1 MKKILCI
8 IFLTASLFACNEKT
22 EKGSFSVK
30 GELKNTADQDI
41 YLEQIF
47 FNSKDPEVVDTGKII
62 NGKFSVSAIGSEE
75 GLYRLRL
82 EKQEVGYIFINDKP
96 DISFRADAKEMSL
109 QGPDFNTPANRS
121 FKSFLINV
129 DSRQKSMN
137 ALSQEIDSLSK
148 NKGNDSIIKSK
159 IVELNSVAAG
169 FKTFIVKSIDTIQ
182 DPVVAM
188 FALGYTR
195 GIDPQ
200 ELKQTVPALAKR
212 FPDHKG
218 ISGIITQYNDMITKT
233 TDNEPASSPSKA
245 GKPGIGSP
253 APDIIMADTAGKPFS
268 LSSMKGKYV
277 LVDFWASWCG
287 PCRGENPNVVANYN
301 KYKNKNFTILGVSL
315 DEDRAAWL
323 KAIKKDKL
331 AWNHIS
337 DLKGW
342 NNAAVSK
349 YGFDGIPYNV
359 LLDPQGK
366 IIATDL
372 RDADLGKKL
381 AEVLK

>member
-218 ISGIITQYNDMITKT
+218 IAGIITQYNDMITKT